1 MDDSTFLCEH
11 TLAKESMDQALVN
24 RITRFRTGNE
34 RLVQQLLY
42 EQQTI
47 LRLQGK
53 IEQLEKDKTLLVKAV
68 GLIDRCI
75 QVLSANGLGTIESVT
90 TAGLRLVFDDPS
102 LGLIIEKKE
111 GVRGISYGLLVRGKD
126 PSGHEVIGPPSETF
140 GGGVSNV
147 ASFLLRV
154 LLIKR
159 FKLAKF
165 LAVDESFNN
174 VNGAQNKRNVSELLH
189 KLCSDHGF
197 TIFLVTGEEL
207 LTSAADHAYEVSVE
221 DGVPVLKD
229 LRDSTQSQVAGRNQ
243 PQYSGDDPSLPSS
256 VAQEKPAAL
265 PD

>member
-1 MDDSTFLCEH
+1 
-11 TLAKESMDQALVN
+11 MDQALVN

-34 RLVQQLLY
+34 RLNQQLNY

-47 LRLQGK
+47 VRLQGK
-53 IEQLEKDKTLLVKAV
+53 IKQLEEDKTLLVKAV

-90 TAGLRLVFDDPS
+90 TAGLRLAFDDPS
-102 LGLIIEKKE
+102 LGLIVEKKE
-111 GVRGISYGLLVRGKD
+111 GVRGITYGLLIRQGD
-126 PSGHEVIGPPSETF
+126 VIGPPSDTF
-140 GGGVSNV
+140 GGGISNV

-207 LTSAADHAYEVSVE
+207 LTSAADRAYEVSVE

-229 LRDSTQSQVAGRNQ
+229 LRDATQSQDAGRNQ
-243 PQYSGDDPSLPSS
+243 PQHTGDDPSLPSS
-256 VAQEKPAAL
+256 VA
-265 PD
+265 